1 MMSTESEVVNRS
13 CTFCVVI
20 QKPLA
25 ISFCPI
31 RTCTW
36 KGVDGFCKYSRE
48 AEALDIPGLAS
59 LLGRPVPDAEHIART
74 KADLLKA
81 VRSTLTA

>member
-1 MMSTESEVVNRS
+1 MSTSGTVVNRLR
-13 CTFCVVI
+13 TFCVVI

-25 ISFCPI
+25 IPFCPI

-36 KGVDGFCKYSRE
+36 KAKNGMCKYSRE
-48 AEALDIPGLAS
+48 AEALDAQGLAT
-59 LLGRPVPDAEHIART
+59 LLGRPVPTTEDIAKT

-81 VRSTLTA
+81 VRSTLLA

>member
-1 MMSTESEVVNRS
+1 MSSQVEVVNRLR
-13 CTFCVVI
+13 TFCVVI

-25 ISFCPI
+25 IPFCPI

-36 KGVDGFCKYSRE
+36 KAVNGSCKYSRE
-48 AEALDIPGLAS
+48 AEALDAPSLAL
-59 LLGRPVPDAEHIART
+59 LLGRSVPTTEDIAKT

-81 VRSTLTA
+81 VRSTLMA

>member
-1 MMSTESEVVNRS
+1 MKTEVVNRIR
-13 CTFCVVI
+13 TFCIVI
-20 QKPLA
+20 NKPLA

-36 KGVDGFCKYSRE
+36 KASNGACKYSRE
-48 AEALDIPGLAS
+48 AETLDPQGLAS
-59 LLGRPVPDAEHIART
+59 LLGHPVPSAEDIATT

-81 VRSTLTA
+81 VRSTLMA